1 MYRRRSKQALMAF
14 VAGLTAVLLTHCKI
28 SAATTTGR
36 SAAAGVL
43 DTASSSRT
51 SGGSYR
57 GRPSPEFAGWWKGS
71 NRRLSRRTSDKSNTE
86 GRAIAGLNPTLA
98 YEVGVGGHKQGA
110 HQAANDCAS
119 GHSERAPWMS
129 MVMRKSMAL
138 RGGGSGKG
146 KDRGK
151 GKGRGRTTKDLGRV
165 EQSFE
170 SQDSQESRE
179 SQESSNDKELDDMHD
194 YEQDSR
200 SDVDIDVD
208 GSASAGDD
216 EGVLDVMAR
225 FRGEHKQ
232 ECKFIIVT
240 GGVLSGIGKG
250 VTASSIG
257 VLCKLMGLRPT
268 AIKIDP
274 YLNVDAGTMSPFEH
288 GEVFVLDDGGET
300 DLDLGNYERF
310 MGVNL
315 RNESNLTTGKIY
327 QYVIEKER
335 RGDYLGKTV
344 QVVPHITDALQ
355 DWIVGVS
362 KKPVDN
368 SDQEPDVC
376 IIELG
381 GTLGDIESMPFVE
394 ALRQLQDRV
403 GYKNCC
409 FVHVSLVP
417 SLGSPG
423 EQKTKPTQHSIKQMR
438 ALGLAPDFLM
448 CRGGKPVVEGARDK
462 LSMFCQ
468 VPPERVVSVHDVS
481 NIYHVPLLLL
491 EQNFPALLAQRL
503 RMGPRHSPEA
513 CEASAVRL
521 DRASLKRWEDL
532 ARRHDDGELSD
543 EAVIG
548 LVGKYTEL
556 HDTYLSVVKALLHAS
571 LHCKRKLTVKWIDS
585 SALDTTKQH
594 KDPSKHANAWAELK
608 SCHGVLVPGGFGSR
622 GLEGKIQAIK
632 YARKC
637 RVPFLG
643 ICLGMQ
649 AAVIEFARAKL
660 ARENA
665 NSAEFAQGLAPQ
677 DEVVVFM
684 PEGDR
689 TRMGGTMR
697 LGSRVTVLRPGSRAF
712 ELYGGKGTEELEVH
726 ERHRHRYEVNPS
738 VVASLE
744 ESGMKLVGRNN
755 DGTGERME
763 VLELEKDAHPY
774 FMGAQYHPEFKS
786 RPQHP
791 SPLFIGLLRAAGRY
805 ADDADQSS

>member
-1 MYRRRSKQALMAF
+1 MNTNKRATGDGERSTGSIEDKRVETSATEIHGPSQAEKS
-14 VAGLTAVLLTHCKI
+14 VLT
-28 SAATTTGR
+28 S
-36 SAAAGVL
+36 
-43 DTASSSRT
+43 
-51 SGGSYR
+51 
-57 GRPSPEFAGWWKGS
+57 
-71 NRRLSRRTSDKSNTE
+71 
-86 GRAIAGLNPTLA
+86 
-98 YEVGVGGHKQGA
+98 
-110 HQAANDCAS
+110 
-119 GHSERAPWMS
+119 
-129 MVMRKSMAL
+129 L
-138 RGGGSGKG
+138 RGGGKG
-146 KDRGK
+146 KGK
-151 GKGRGRTTKDLGRV
+151 GKGRSKEDGVLH
-165 EQSFE
+165 EPQL
-170 SQDSQESRE
+170 
-179 SQESSNDKELDDMHD
+179 SSTARQIACDHEF
-194 YEQDSR
+194 EQDSN
-200 SDVDIDVD
+200 SDVDAGLEGD
-208 GSASAGDD
+208 GDGDGK
-216 EGVLDVMAR
+216 EVLDVMAR
-225 FRGEHKQ
+225 FRGERKKD
-232 ECKFIIVT
+232 CKFIIVT

-257 VLCKLMGLRPT
+257 VLCKMMGLRPT

-335 RGDYLGKTV
+335 KGDYLGKTV

-355 DWIVGVS
+355 DWIVDVS
-362 KKPVDN
+362 KKPVDD

-423 EQKTKPTQHSIKQMR
+423 EQKTKPTQHSVKQMR

-503 RMGPRHSPEA
+503 RMGLRHSPAEA
-513 CEASAVRL
+513 CEAPVVRL
-521 DRASLKRWEDL
+521 DKTSLERWEDL
-532 ARRHDDGELSD
+532 ARRHDDVSD

-556 HDTYLSVVKALLHAS
+556 HDTYLSVVKALLHAA
-571 LHCKRKLTVKWIDS
+571 LHCKRKLSVKWIDS
-585 SALDTTKQH
+585 SALDTTKKH
-594 KDPSKHANAWAELK
+594 KDPSKHVKAWEELR

-622 GLEGKIQAIK
+622 GLEGKIQAIR

-649 AAVIEFARAKL
+649 AAVIEYARGKL
-660 ARENA
+660 GREKA

-697 LGSRVTVLRPGSRAF
+697 LGSRVTVLRPGSQAF
-712 ELYGGKGTEELEVH
+712 QLYGGEGTEELEVH

-744 ESGMKLVGRNN
+744 LAGMKLVGRNK

-763 VLELEKDAHPY
+763 VLELEKTAHPY

-786 RPQHP
+786 RPHEP
-791 SPLFIGLLRAAGRY
+791 SPLFTGLLRAAGRY
-805 ADDADQSS
+805 ADDTHDSESSDL